1 MKTKKILFWIFCV
14 LALATNVLIIVMAA
28 IPSNES
34 ANQSLGFTKW
44 FISIIEKIDPNSPI
58 VTNIEVTHA
67 VLRKLVGHFGLFG
80 VSGVFTSLTILFYK
94 DVLVDKKFAAYGISM
109 AFGLVF
115 AFVSELVQLVT
126 PGRAFAITD
135 VCIDY
140 SGYIIFGGLVF
151 LVAGLVM
158 KSKEKKNVS
167 TLG

>member
-28 IPSNES
+28 ILSNES

-44 FISIIEKIDPNSPI
+44 FISIIEKINPNSPI

-109 AFGLVF
+109 AFGLLF
-115 AFVSELVQLVT
+115 AFS
-126 PGRAFAITD
+126 
-135 VCIDY
+135 
-140 SGYIIFGGLVF
+140 
-151 LVAGLVM
+151 
-158 KSKEKKNVS
+158 
-167 TLG
+167 